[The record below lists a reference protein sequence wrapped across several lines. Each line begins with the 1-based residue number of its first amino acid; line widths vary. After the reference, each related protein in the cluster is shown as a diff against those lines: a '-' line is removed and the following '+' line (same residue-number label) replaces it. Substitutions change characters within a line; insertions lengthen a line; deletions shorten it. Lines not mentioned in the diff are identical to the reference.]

1 MIQGLI
7 IKKILNKSTHDG
19 GKVNKIINYKDIEY
33 QGFQELYFTRIN
45 PLKIRGWKMHKKMTS
60 NLLVIS
66 GKVLFVFK
74 DLRKKSETYNEINQI
89 TLNSSITKSII
100 APPNIWFGFQGLF
113 YKESLI
119 CNFSNLMHNDS
130 EVLKKP
136 LNHIKF
142 SWKNNI

>member
-1 MIQGLI
+1 
-7 IKKILNKSTHDG
+7 
-19 GKVNKIINYKDIEY
+19 
-33 QGFQELYFTRIN
+33 
-45 PLKIRGWKMHKKMTS
+45 MTS

-100 APPNIWFGFQGLF
+100 APPKIWFGFQGLF
-113 YKESLI
+113 HKESLI